1 MFLTRQ
7 IKVKPNDASE
17 ILATENGGICLK
29 RDLSVV
35 TEVFV
40 QSAFGTGCRTL

>member
-7 IKVKPNDASE
+7 IKVKPDDASE
-17 ILATENGGICLK
+17 ILVTENGRTCLK

-35 TEVFV
+35 AEVFV
-40 QSAFGTGCRTL
+40 QSTFGAGCRTL